1 LGRDRVILEKNL
13 CIAGGEDNNIKL
25 IDFLQEK
32 VALKFPNNDHKTT
45 INQVVWHP
53 NK

>member
-1 LGRDRVILEKNL
+1 LIFEKNL
-13 CIAGGEDNNIKL
+13 CIAGGAENDMTL

-32 VALKFPNNDHKTT
+32 IALKFPVNEHKAS

-53 NK
+53 SK